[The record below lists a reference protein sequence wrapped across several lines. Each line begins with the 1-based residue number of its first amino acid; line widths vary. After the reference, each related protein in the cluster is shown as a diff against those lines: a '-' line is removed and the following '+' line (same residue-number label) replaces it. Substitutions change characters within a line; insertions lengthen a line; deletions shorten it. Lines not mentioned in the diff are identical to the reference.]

1 MYLGLTAGS
10 IGLYQVNFMV
20 SQLSKGTGL
29 DHVAQP
35 PLGKQQV
42 LKSVKLSEAQRPDQI
57 GAIDVIVRSLATELW
72 WQKIL

>member
-1 MYLGLTAGS
+1 
-10 IGLYQVNFMV
+10 MV

-57 GAIDVIVRSLATELW
+57 GAIDVIIRNLATEL
-72 WQKIL
+72 